1 MLPEYYVSYVCLR
14 KQPPALP
21 APSRGRPTPISTPLT
36 EPERGALRFRA
47 RVEVRLKPGLTDAE
61 GLFAR
66 SSLRDLGFDVE
77 DVRVG
82 KVYYIT
88 FNAEGLEEA
97 RREVDSMCRRL
108 LANPEVK
115 DDYDFTVEPAQAQP

>member
-1 MLPEYYVSYVCLR
+1 M
-14 KQPPALP
+14 K
-21 APSRGRPTPISTPLT
+21 
-36 EPERGALRFRA
+36 FRA
-47 RVEVRLKPGLTDAE
+47 KVEVRLKPGLTDAE

-88 FNAEGLEEA
+88 LNASTLEDA
-97 RREVDSMCRRL
+97 RGAVDLMCRRL

-115 DDYDFTVEPAQAQP
+115 DDYDFTVEPL